1 MTDKETDIEFDK
13 RFDVDYPMG
22 RFDLSLNLMEGNS
35 QMYCFFGSNIYYS
48 IYKLVDEKEQKI
60 LEEAT
65 QICLQSPDTH
75 IEECIHIASGPSAGC
90 YIISMQKSS
99 GYENSYDI
107 ELFNATG
114 CKSTINALHRKL
126 MLARNYLTLN
136 GEALFTYYPASLR
149 LHLFF
154 INRKQTIDLF
164 DMNIDDCKK
173 LLLEQK
179 RIDENDLDTFE
190 TFCSILKE
198 AKISHS
204 CIFHG
209 CILSDKNVLE
219 KYRVSFRP
227 AQCENGETIVSG
239 TWAVINEITSD
250 VETAVLDTSYLD
262 GLTGLLNKK
271 SITKFAENAVNN
283 APSND
288 KKVALAMMDIDN
300 FKSVNDNFGH
310 LFGDKVIKAVAEIIQ
325 NAIGTD
331 AVAGRM
337 GGDEFLIVFEKYE
350 DELEYRNVLRYI
362 KMNVQTVYRSRF
374 GDNPL
379 TCSIGLGRYGYGPC
393 STNYHDLFRIADRAL
408 YLAKQKGRNRY
419 IIYKP
424 ELHGDFNS
432 PDDSGDI
439 VKISNSFYS
448 DTDMEKSYS
457 LLSDIIITGPT
468 AIPALLDCLA
478 HTLMLDRINVF
489 VGNDTSP
496 RYQNKT
502 PAGTSDA
509 NPAVL
514 GEKKYMAL
522 FVKNMLVISN
532 LHVIEFS
539 LPNVYRMLRKTGVSC
554 MMQFILRDSSGNTA
568 GLVSADVFNQFSA
581 FPKIATQLFENAC
594 RTVNSVLIRD
604 KIIG

>member
-1 MTDKETDIEFDK
+1 MDKDYDIK
-13 RFDVDYPMG
+13 FDVDYPAG
-22 RFDLSLNLMEGNS
+22 HFDLSLNLIKGNP
-35 QMYCFFGSNIYYS
+35 QMYCFFGSNVYYS
-48 IYKLVDEKEQKI
+48 IYRLLEEREQKM
-60 LEEAT
+60 LEEAVQT
-65 QICLQSPDTH
+65 CLHSSPETC
-75 IEECIHIASGPSAGC
+75 IEECIHIANGAVTSC
-90 YIISMQKSS
+90 YIISIKKAADS
-99 GYENSYDI
+99 GEAFYV
-107 ELFNATG
+107 ELFNITDY
-114 CKSTINALHRKL
+114 KNTVDTLHRRL
-126 MLARNYLTLN
+126 MVAREYLTLN
-136 GEALFTYYPASLR
+136 GEALFSYYPASKR

-154 INRKQTIDLF
+154 INHGQTIDLF
-164 DMNIDDCKK
+164 DMNIDECMK

-179 RIDENDLDTFE
+179 RIDENDLDTFQ
-190 TFCSILKE
+190 TFCSVLKE
-198 AKISHS
+198 AKDSHI
-204 CIFHG
+204 CTFHG

-227 AQCENGETIVSG
+227 NQYENGKTIVSG
-239 TWAVINEITSD
+239 TWSIINEITSD
-250 VETAVLDTSYLD
+250 VETMVLDSAYLD
-262 GLTGLLNKK
+262 SLTGLLNKK
-271 SITKFAENAVNN
+271 SITQYAQNAVNN
-283 APSND
+283 APSNC
-288 KKVALAMMDIDN
+288 KNVALAMMDIDN

-325 NAIGTD
+325 KAIGTD

-362 KMNVQTVYRSRF
+362 KMNVQTIYQDRF
-374 GDNPL
+374 GANPL

-408 YLAKQKGRNRY
+408 YVAKQKGRNRY

-439 VKISNSFYS
+439 VKITNNFYS
-448 DTDMEKSYS
+448 DTDIEKSYT

-489 VGNDTSP
+489 IRNDTTP

-502 PAGTSDA
+502 ADNICPA
-509 NPAVL
+509 NPAIL
-514 GEKKYMAL
+514 NEKNYVSL
-522 FVKNMLVISN
+522 FAKNMFV
-532 LHVIEFS
+532 LHNIHRIEFT
-539 LPNVYRMLRKTGVSC
+539 LPAAYKILSGTGVSC
-554 MMQFILRDSSGNTA
+554 MMQYLLRDSNGNMA

-581 FPKIATQLFENAC
+581 FPKIATQLFEQAC
-594 RTVNSVLIRD
+594 RTINSVLIRE
-604 KIIG
+604 KIIE